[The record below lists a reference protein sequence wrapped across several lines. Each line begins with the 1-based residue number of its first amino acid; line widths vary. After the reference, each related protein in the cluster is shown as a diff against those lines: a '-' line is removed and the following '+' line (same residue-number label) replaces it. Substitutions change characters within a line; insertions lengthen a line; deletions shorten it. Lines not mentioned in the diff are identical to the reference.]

1 MRSLWSRFV
10 RSREGSVAIIT
21 ALAIIP
27 MSLLVGAGIDYGMAA
42 DRQSQLEGYADAA
55 ALSAVTPT
63 MMTENNSQAQ
73 AVAVNSFNA
82 QASALTQITYN
93 NADVTATVTTT
104 SGNVR
109 TAVISYN
116 VPYNTFFAS
125 LLGMNTIALKGSS
138 TATGGLPPN
147 IDFYLLLDNSPSMAI
162 AATSAGIA
170 TMINNTQGQCDSAP
184 YGGSSCGCAFGCH
197 EINPGGENHY
207 IPTNTGSPLCTA
219 SDNYRWCNVS
229 GLGNPNGEDNYALAR
244 SLGVTLRIDLLNQAA
259 QNLMATAQSMESG
272 NDAHYRAAIYTID
285 PALPVS
291 GPNSLPTTAL
301 QTLTSN
307 LSAAETSA
315 ANLSMLEVYDN
326 SKLTSSVNNDDTD
339 TDFQAALNSI
349 NTTMPNPGSGTNNKG
364 DTPQEILFVV
374 TDGVDDAVQSKTVS
388 LAAAYGSLYGAAPY
402 RLQATINPLNKSGS
416 EVLSPDYCATIKAR
430 GIRIAI
436 LYTEYLPIPNN
447 GWYSSYVAPIQA
459 NVGPQLQACAS
470 PNLYSV
476 VTTDGD
482 ISAALQQLFNAAVE
496 SAYLVK

>member
-1 MRSLWSRFV
+1 MRSLWNLFL
-10 RSREGSVAIIT
+10 RSRDGSVAIIA

-27 MSLLVGAGIDYGMAA
+27 MTLLIGAGVDYGMAA
-42 DRQSQLEGYADAA
+42 DRQAQLEGYADAA

-73 AVAVNSFNA
+73 AVAQNSFNA
-82 QASALTQITYN
+82 QASTLTQVTYN
-93 NADVTATVTTT
+93 TSDVTATVTTT
-104 SGNVR
+104 AGNVR
-109 TAVISYN
+109 TATVSYS

-125 LLGMNTIALKGSS
+125 ILGMSTITLKGGS

-162 AATSAGIA
+162 AATTAGIA
-170 TMINNTQGQCDSAP
+170 TMVSKTQGQCDTAP
-184 YGGSSCGCAFGCH
+184 SGGSSCGCAFGCH
-197 EINPGGENHY
+197 ETAPNSQYEHHY
-207 IPTNTGSPLCTA
+207 VGNTES
-219 SDNYRWCNVS
+219 N
-229 GLGNPNGEDNYALAR
+229 GLGNTGGVDNYALAR
-244 SLGVTLRIDLLNQAA
+244 SLSVTLRIDLLNQAA

-272 NDAHYRAAIYTID
+272 NDAHYRAAIYTFD
-285 PALPVS
+285 PAVPGTGS
-291 GPNSLPTTAL
+291 NPLPTTAL

-307 LSAAETSA
+307 LSTAEASA
-315 ANLSMLEVYDN
+315 ANLALLEVYAN
-326 SKLTSSVNNDDTD
+326 NYLTSGNANNDTD

-349 NTTMPNPGSGTNNKG
+349 NTTMPNPGSGTNNTG
-364 DTPQEILFVV
+364 DTPQEILFIV
-374 TDGVDDAVQSKTVS
+374 TDGVDDAALSNSVT
-388 LAAAYGSLYGAAPY
+388 LAAAYGNLSSGPPF
-402 RLQATINPLNKSGS
+402 RLQSTINPQNNGGS
-416 EVLSPDYCATIKAR
+416 EVLTPDYCATIKGR

-447 GWYSSYVAPIQA
+447 GWYNSHVSPFQNNI
-459 NVGPQLQACAS
+459 GPQLQACAS

>member
-1 MRSLWSRFV
+1 MRSLWNLFL
-10 RSREGSVAIIT
+10 RSRDGSVAIIA

-27 MSLLVGAGIDYGMAA
+27 MSLLIGAGVDYGMAA
-42 DRQSQLEGYADAA
+42 DRQAQLEGYADAA

-73 AVAVNSFNA
+73 AAAVNSFNA
-82 QASALTQITYN
+82 QASALTQVTYN
-93 NADVTATVTTT
+93 TSDVTATVTTT
-104 SGNVR
+104 AGNVR
-109 TAVISYN
+109 TATVSYS

-125 LLGMNTIALKGSS
+125 ILGMSTITLKGGS

-162 AATSAGIA
+162 AATSAGIT
-170 TMINNTQGQCDSAP
+170 TMNNNTQGQCDSAP

-197 EINPGGENHY
+197 ESNPGGENHY
-207 IPTNTGSPLCTA
+207 IPTGTGSPVCKA
-219 SDNYRWCNVS
+219 SNNYANCSVS
-229 GLGNPNGEDNYALAR
+229 GTGNPGGEDNYALAR
-244 SLGVTLRIDLLNQAA
+244 ALGVTLRIDLLNQAA

-272 NDAHYRAAIYTID
+272 NDAHYRAAIYTFD
-285 PALPVS
+285 PVQPGTGSNPLPM
-291 GPNSLPTTAL
+291 TAL

-307 LSAAETSA
+307 LTTAETSA

-349 NTTMPNPGSGTNNKG
+349 NATMPNPGSGTNNNG
-364 DTPQEILFVV
+364 DTPQEILFIV
-374 TDGVDDAVQSKTVS
+374 TDGVDDAVQNTTIS

-402 RLQATINPLNKSGS
+402 RLQATINPLKKSGS
-416 EVLSPDYCATIKAR
+416 EVLTDYCAAIKGR

-447 GWYSSYVAPIQA
+447 GWYNSYVAPIQA

>member
-1 MRSLWSRFV
+1 
-10 RSREGSVAIIT
+10 
-21 ALAIIP
+21 
-27 MSLLVGAGIDYGMAA
+27 
-42 DRQSQLEGYADAA
+42 
-55 ALSAVTPT
+55 
-63 MMTENNSQAQ
+63 MTENNSQAQ
-73 AVAVNSFNA
+73 AAAVNSFNA
-82 QASALTQITYN
+82 QASALTQVTYN
-93 NADVTATVTTT
+93 NSDVTVTVSTTAN
-104 SGNVR
+104 NVR
-109 TAVISYN
+109 TAVISYS

-125 LLGMNTIALKGSS
+125 ILGMSTITLKGGS

-162 AATSAGIA
+162 AATTAGIA
-170 TMINNTQGQCDSAP
+170 TMVSKTQGQCDSAP

-197 EINPGGENHY
+197 ETAPNGSNEHHY
-207 IPTNTGSPLCTA
+207 VGNTES
-219 SDNYRWCNVS
+219 N
-229 GLGNPNGEDNYALAR
+229 GLGNTGGVDNYALAR

-285 PALPVS
+285 PPLPVS
-291 GPNSLPTTAL
+291 GSNPLPTTAL

-307 LSAAETSA
+307 LSTAEASA
-315 ANLSMLEVYDN
+315 GNLALLEVSAN
-326 SKLTSSVNNDDTD
+326 NWLTSSNANNDTD
-339 TDFQAALNSI
+339 TDFDGAMNSI
-349 NTTMPNPGSGTNNKG
+349 NTTMPNPGNGTNNAG
-364 DTPQEILFVV
+364 DTPQEILFIV
-374 TDGVDDAVQSKTVS
+374 TDGVDDASLSNSVS
-388 LAAAYGSLYGAAPY
+388 PAAAYGNLSSGPPF
-402 RLQATINPLNKSGS
+402 RLQSTVNPLNSSGK
-416 EVLSPDYCATIKAR
+416 EVMPPKQSPAQTQDYCTLIKGR

-447 GWYSSYVAPIQA
+447 GWYNSHVSPFQA